1 MRTTGL
7 LALRVPSEHG
17 GGGGSIADV
26 VRVVEALAEAD
37 ASIAQMYITHTYGVE
52 LLNEIEADPDVRNDF
67 YRRLTEDGLFIGNGY
82 TERGTRTIF
91 DFNTRLTPDPR
102 GGWRMNGTK
111 FYGTGSVG
119 GDVIYASGKVEG
131 GGIEGTGDSR
141 RDLGEVCMVFLERDA
156 PGLTIHDDWDGMG
169 QRTTSSGTI
178 ELRDVRVPD
187 DRCFSTQ
194 GFDSP
199 ESLFSLLGQAGFA
212 AVFVG
217 IARGALT
224 EGLTYARERARVW
237 PHAGVER
244 ATDDPYVL
252 AHAGHMQAQV
262 SAAGAMLERACGSID
277 AAEREPAA
285 RRRAIA
291 SVHVSEAKALA
302 TEVALEVSEGIFQI
316 CGAGAT
322 VARYGMDRFWRD
334 ARTLTLHDPVDYK
347 YRLVGEW
354 TLNGADPEVTSY
366 T

>member
-52 LLNEIEADPDVRNDF
+52 LLNQIEADPDVRNDF

-91 DFNTRLTPDPR
+91 DFKTRLNPDPR

-119 GDVIYASGKVEG
+119 GDVIYASGKVEE

-141 RDLGEVCMVFLERDA
+141 RDLGEVRMVFLERDT

-178 ELRDVRVPD
+178 ELRDVHVPD

-237 PHAGVER
+237 PHASVER

-285 RRRAIA
+285 RRRALA

-302 TEVALEVSEGIFQI
+302 TEVSLEVSERIFQI

-322 VARYGMDRFWRD
+322 VTRYGMDRFWRD

-354 TLNGADPEVTSY
+354 TLNGVDPDVTSY